1 LYLKD
6 IDLQNSSKTQAVLH
20 RAPWVVTGQISHD
33 TGTGNGVIQDG
44 AVLVVNDRI
53 MEVGQ
58 YKDLAIEFSSV
69 GIKNHDR
76 SILTP
81 ALINGHTHLELSH
94 LPIEDTFEEVR
105 GHMDDI
111 TDWIT
116 DLLAKNQG
124 FSETHHDFVSKIYD
138 CGRLAL
144 DNMFADGVAFVGD
157 IGNHLESRMISKNHQ
172 VQVSFLLEIMGITR
186 QTETTAITLLNKIL
200 TEDLPGIG
208 FTAHAPYSASP
219 FLIQEIK
226 NHSNMRKSV
235 FSIHVAESAE
245 EIEFLQTGTGSFRSF
260 LESRGAWDN
269 SFNPPGTGAVHYLE
283 QLGVLDH
290 RTLCVHV
297 VHIDEQEIEILANKQ
312 VNVCLCP
319 GSNRHLGVGK
329 APVKQMLSAGILP
342 AIGTDSLS
350 SNKTLNV
357 WREMQILREDHPG
370 LMPQDVFAM
379 ATIGGAVAWGR
390 DDELGSLSPGKSAF
404 FLSIESK
411 DSFDSD
417 LEVFDF
423 LTAAGDSIQVDWV
436 A

>member
-1 LYLKD
+1 
-6 IDLQNSSKTQAVLH
+6 
-20 RAPWVVTGQISHD
+20 
-33 TGTGNGVIQDG
+33 
-44 AVLVVNDRI
+44 
-53 MEVGQ
+53 
-58 YKDLAIEFSSV
+58 
-69 GIKNHDR
+69 
-76 SILTP
+76 
-81 ALINGHTHLELSH
+81 
-94 LPIEDTFEEVR
+94 
-105 GHMDDI
+105 
-111 TDWIT
+111 
-116 DLLAKNQG
+116 
-124 FSETHHDFVSKIYD
+124 
-138 CGRLAL
+138 
-144 DNMFADGVAFVGD
+144 
-157 IGNHLESRMISKNHQ
+157 
-172 VQVSFLLEIMGITR
+172 
-186 QTETTAITLLNKIL
+186 
-200 TEDLPGIG
+200 
-208 FTAHAPYSASP
+208 
-219 FLIQEIK
+219 
-226 NHSNMRKSV
+226 MRKSV